1 MNRRDKVCRMF
12 DYLCNT
18 NLSTEDDIPEISSD
32 DKVKLVKI
40 INDAKIEAERLHILE
55 IMRKVC
61 KPE

>member
-1 MNRRDKVCRMF
+1 MF